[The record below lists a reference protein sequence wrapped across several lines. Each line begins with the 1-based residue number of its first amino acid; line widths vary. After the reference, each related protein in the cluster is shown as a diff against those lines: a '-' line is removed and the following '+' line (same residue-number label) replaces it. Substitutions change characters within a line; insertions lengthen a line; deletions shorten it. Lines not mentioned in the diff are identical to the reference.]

1 MRGQGRS
8 FFSYI
13 WLLIMLVVCA
23 VLSVATLGV
32 AALRIGNTLPDGVDS
47 FFIARK
53 DPSFKTEDGET
64 KEVWTDDTSISIF
77 QSSYQ
82 NGKNETVILSQ
93 KGDDVV
99 APGAVMSYDFC
110 ICNDGNT
117 ALAYE
122 LSFSFL
128 FERRGAVVDAGEFPL
143 SIRLQRKDA
152 EYVIGDKNT
161 WVEITTESM
170 GTFEGT
176 LGVNSYEHFIL
187 EIQWV
192 FEGNDVMDTIL
203 GNMSA
208 ETPVSLCFEVES
220 YAETHNNPKATGG
233 VQVMEGGFEG
243 TIGGTIRWDRYAW
256 LVCAMLFTLLYVIML
271 F

>member
-1 MRGQGRS
+1 MKRRS
-8 FFSYI
+8 FLSYI
-13 WLLIMLVVCA
+13 WLLIMLLVCVV
-23 VLSVATLGV
+23 VSVATLGV
-32 AALRIGNTLPDGVDS
+32 AALRIGNKLPAGVDA
-47 FFIARK
+47 FFIVQK
-53 DPSFKTEDGET
+53 DPSFQTQDGET
-64 KEVWTDDTSISIF
+64 KEVWKDNTSISIF
-77 QSSYQ
+77 QSSYK
-82 NGKNETVILSQ
+82 NGENQTVILSQ

-99 APGAVMSYDFC
+99 APGAIMSYDFC

-117 ALAYE
+117 SIAYQ

-128 FERRGAVVDAGEFPL
+128 FKMQNQQVDAGDFPL

-152 EYVIGDKNT
+152 EYVVGDENT
-161 WVEITTESM
+161 WVEITSQSM
-170 GTFEGT
+170 GKYEGV

-220 YAETHNNPKATGG
+220 YAEMHNNPTATGG
-233 VQVMEGGFEG
+233 IQVMDGGFDG
-243 TIGGTIRWDRYAW
+243 DVGGTIRWDRYAW
-256 LVCAMLFTLLYVIML
+256 LIMAMLFTLLYVITL